1 MLQLYKS
8 LIRSRVEYCC
18 PLWNPNKIYDI
29 QSIESIQRQFT
40 RRILGLKD
48 TDYWNRLKELKLT
61 SLQRR
66 RERYTI
72 IHLWKVLQGICPND
86 LDIQFRENARLGV
99 KVILPSLTK
108 KASAAARS
116 TYDHSFAVRAGRIWN
131 VLPEIVNAQ
140 KTLASFK
147 TSLGNFLDI
156 LPDNFPTPGY
166 SAENSNSIIDW
177 CSQGG
182 GPQIA

>member
-1 MLQLYKS
+1 MASWVLGVFKDRTTPVMLQLYKS

-66 RERYTI
+66 RGRYTIGI

-86 LDIQFRENARLGV
+86 LNIQFRENARLGV

-108 KASAAARS
+108 KHQSLHAPP
-116 TYDHSFAVRAGRIWN
+116 TTTHS
-131 VLPEIVNAQ
+131 Q
-140 KTLASFK
+140 
-147 TSLGNFLDI
+147 
-156 LPDNFPTPGY
+156 
-166 SAENSNSIIDW
+166 
-177 CSQGG
+177 
-182 GPQIA
+182 